1 MPETRVPKGLRLS
14 LVPETRV
21 PKGLD
26 FAKSCARGQ
35 GPQRFGICYVLKQKP
50 RFQEVWDLAKL
61 NTQTLRLGGRRLGGT
76 GIMEVDHDEH
86 TSVISETFGQ
96 EWQEDE
102 GEGLDTSI
110 DQDYINGLVFF
121 SVKVCKLCAH
131 GLQLSAR
138 KLKARLCV
146 LLSALES
153 WHAQA
158 IRCLSNSRL
167 V

>member
-1 MPETRVPKGLRLS
+1 MDGDQEDRVSTVSDTVG
-14 LVPETRV
+14 
-21 PKGLD
+21 
-26 FAKSCARGQ
+26 C
-35 GPQRFGICYVLKQKP
+35 
-50 RFQEVWDLAKL
+50 
-61 NTQTLRLGGRRLGGT
+61 LGGL
-76 GIMEVDHDEH
+76 ELEDDED
-86 TSVISETFGQ
+86 GPP
-96 EWQEDE
+96 DM
-102 GEGLDTSI
+102 SI
-110 DQDYINGLVFF
+110 DEAYINGLVFF